1 MLVEVR
7 FAYNNEGLEALL
19 QIEDERGLV
28 RAKSPAD
35 GVAEFWLD
43 RGREYLTWLD
53 GGHRTAPDLLGLL
66 TYRVCHGHIYRILC
80 GDDGRLVPDDEFD
93 SVYQESVAEHGAAEY
108 EYVLRAD
115 RGISLPGPP
124 ARRR

>member
-7 FAYNNEGLEALL
+7 FAYNSEGLEALL
-19 QIEDERGLV
+19 LIEDERGLV

-43 RGREYLTWLD
+43 RGMEYLGWLD
-53 GGHRTAPDLLGLL
+53 ESHRSAHDLLGVL
-66 TYRVCHGHIYRILC
+66 TYRVCHGHIYRILQ
-80 GDDGRLVPDDEFD
+80 GPDGSPVSDDEFD
-93 SVYQESVAEHGAAEY
+93 QAYEQLLAEHGAAEY
-108 EYVLRAD
+108 EYVLRAN

-124 ARRR
+124 AHRL